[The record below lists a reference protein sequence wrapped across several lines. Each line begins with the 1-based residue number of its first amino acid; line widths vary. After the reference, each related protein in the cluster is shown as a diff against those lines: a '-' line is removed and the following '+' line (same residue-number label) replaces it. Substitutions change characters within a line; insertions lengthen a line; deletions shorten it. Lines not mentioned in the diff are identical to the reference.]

1 MSNKIRLGILG
12 GGGDSL
18 IGVVHRIASNMFDR
32 YQLVGG
38 CFNPNIEDNNSFAE
52 RIGIPLNRVY
62 ASFDIL
68 IEEELKLDY
77 SDVLFRPKRSTL
89 TSRKEVDLNR
99 TYKFKYSKN
108 EWSGVPIMASNMDG
122 VGELGVAEKLSEFN
136 MITCLTKQHDVK
148 KLNQY
153 KNLKSIYKNIALS
166 IGIKKEDFDNLDKVL
181 KEFNFIR
188 FICVDVANGYSER
201 FSSFIKSVREKYPTK
216 TIIAGNV
223 VTADMTQELVLSGA
237 DIVKVGIGPG
247 SVCTTR
253 IQTGV
258 GYPQLSAVMECA
270 DAAHGLGAHIIA
282 DGGCTCP
289 GDVAKAFGAGAD
301 FTMLGGMLA
310 GHDEGKGKLIKEKG
324 KKFIEFYGS
333 SSLIAN
339 KKHYGGL
346 SDYRSSEGRIVR
358 VKYRGKIKNTIL
370 DILGGIRSSCT
381 YVGAPSLK
389 QLSKCTTF
397 VRVTNQF
404 NKTFVE

>member
-1 MSNKIRLGILG
+1 MR
-12 GGGDSL
+12 
-18 IGVVHRIASNMFDR
+18 
-32 YQLVGG
+32 
-38 CFNPNIEDNNSFAE
+38 
-52 RIGIPLNRVY
+52 
-62 ASFDIL
+62 

-89 TSRKEVDLNR
+89 SSRKEVDLHR

-108 EWSGVPIMASNMDG
+108 EWTGIPIMAANMDG
-122 VGELGVAEKLSEFN
+122 VGELGVAENLSEFN
-136 MITCLTKQHDVK
+136 MITSLTKQHDVK
-148 KLNQY
+148 KLKQY

-166 IGIKKEDFDNLDKVL
+166 TGIKKEDFEQLGQVL
-181 KEFNFIR
+181 KEFSFIG

-201 FSSFIKSVREKYPTK
+201 FSSFIKQVREKYPTK

-301 FTMLGGMLA
+301 FTMLGGMFA
-310 GHDEGKGKLIKEKG
+310 GHDEGRGKLIKDKG

-333 SSLIAN
+333 SSLVAN

-346 SDYRSSEGRIVR
+346 SDYRSSEGRTVR
-358 VKYRGKIKNTIL
+358 VKYRGRIKDTIL

-389 QLSKCTTF
+389 QLSKCRTF

>member
-1 MSNKIRLGILG
+1 MR
-12 GGGDSL
+12 
-18 IGVVHRIASNMFDR
+18 
-32 YQLVGG
+32 
-38 CFNPNIEDNNSFAE
+38 
-52 RIGIPLNRVY
+52 
-62 ASFDIL
+62 

-216 TIIAGNV
+216 TIIAGDV

>member
-1 MSNKIRLGILG
+1 MR
-12 GGGDSL
+12 
-18 IGVVHRIASNMFDR
+18 
-32 YQLVGG
+32 
-38 CFNPNIEDNNSFAE
+38 
-52 RIGIPLNRVY
+52 
-62 ASFDIL
+62 

-148 KLNQY
+148 KLTQY
-153 KNLKSIYKNIALS
+153 KNLKLIYKNISLS

-310 GHDEGKGKLIKEKG
+310 GHDEGKGKIVKEKG
-324 KKFIEFYGS
+324 EKFVEFYGS

-346 SDYRSSEGRIVR
+346 SDYRSSEGRTVK
-358 VKYRGKIKNTIL
+358 VKYRGKIKDTIL

-397 VRVTNQF
+397 VRVSNQF
-404 NKTFVE
+404 NKTFVK